1 MVMAGPAIEALIRE
15 AFPDAEVIV
24 TELAGTGRHCGAR
37 ILSQAFAGK
46 SRIEQHQ
53 MIYEALKG
61 KITDTVQALVLETAV
76 PKSYLQGK
84 TQ

>member
-15 AFPDAEVIV
+15 AFPDADVIV
-24 TELAGTGRHCGAR
+24 TELAGTGCHCGAR

-61 KITDTVQALVLETAV
+61 KTTDTVQALVLETAV
-76 PKSYLQGK
+76 PKSYLQGM